1 MMHPDLAK
9 ASAALEVPLPGLEA
23 AARNSEDVL
32 QSFREKLP
40 GILEERANEEGN
52 RAPTDRDKELAD
64 VVLLGS
70 IARGESTS
78 ISDCDYFVLQ
88 HGASPGVSRQLIAAA
103 EQARQEAGYRE
114 PGAQGVFANI
124 VIAANL
130 YESIGLDVDSNT
142 NMTRRLLLLT
152 ESRSVWGQTREC
164 VIDNILQRYC
174 ADYISPSRR
183 ASDKARIPRYLL
195 NDLVRFWRTMAVDF
209 GTKRWRTTK
218 GDSYIRLAKLRVTRK
233 ILFAG
238 PLATLL
244 MVPHRIQKNEELP
257 DYLGEWLKK
266 PPLSQLASTCEAL
279 SIDSKAALRSLL
291 KAYDGFI
298 SLLANKTNRNALE
311 KPAEDSSRFEQ
322 LRIECKQIG
331 DCVQECLIEIFWND
345 ELFKNNFQEYC
356 VF

>member
-1 MMHPDLAK
+1 
-9 ASAALEVPLPGLEA
+9 
-23 AARNSEDVL
+23 
-32 QSFREKLP
+32 
-40 GILEERANEEGN
+40 
-52 RAPTDRDKELAD
+52 

-130 YESIGLDVDSNT
+130 NESIGLDVDSNT

-209 GTKRWRTTK
+209 G
-218 GDSYIRLAKLRVTRK
+218 KLRVTRK